1 MSRKTISERLVS
13 RLAEFRDEK
22 LFNDVILVS
31 NGEEHPC
38 SRISLAQQCQ
48 WFCRKFI
55 ENPLAVG
62 EVMRLEL
69 PVNPSNIIGTFLDV
83 LLRGK
88 VVLTLEN
95 LPLLLKMAVFYEAP
109 KLADVLRYFV
119 RQTVLNVDR
128 ENGGERA
135 SMKRMLLAGDKQST
149 KLTRWDLNNERLL
162 YFMREFAHL
171 GLTEDALAL
180 TPFVTEHFVALI
192 MEQKSEETRRM
203 GKRSSS
209 QKSAFTMQEIYDSVP
224 PHVMAAMVTDPRLYG
239 PSGILAA
246 DDVVG
251 IIDEFVR
258 HWGTLTDN
266 DREALARVIDWED
279 ISAFQHI
286 VLHRCDWLPDRHYR
300 MLVKRVLD
308 KRRGILRDMG
318 KVTRKCPEQI
328 PKWYV
333 YSWFTAIRNVSFVR
347 PGMEP
352 EVNLIHFFRTLGGAT
367 KFAHPW
373 YFGFLDIV
381 QMGRELAPQFGA
393 GPWFLPGAYWMAR
406 AEDGVAPVF
415 AFDLKGNDFVVSEV
429 SCDTVANTA
438 ARVTGNEPLKHA
450 PKPRETCVTIQAGSD
465 RGTFFDPKRNHT
477 QSLALTDGKIEHCP
491 VDIRDP
497 VSVIGLKFP
506 EKSTNGF
513 DIVRLTE
520 FELLGRFV
528 CKGTST

>member
-1 MSRKTISERLVS
+1 MSRKTISERLTS
-13 RLAEFRDEK
+13 RLAEFRDEN

-38 SRISLAQQCQ
+38 SRIVLAERCQ
-48 WFCRKFI
+48 WFRRAFSEK
-55 ENPLAVG
+55 PLAIG
-62 EVMRLEL
+62 EVLRFEL

-95 LPLLLKMAVFYEAP
+95 LPPLLKMAVFYEAP

-128 ENGGERA
+128 QAGLNEKV
-135 SMKRMLLAGDKQST
+135 SMKRMLGDRQKSA
-149 KLTRWDLNNERLL
+149 RWDVNNERLL
-162 YFMREFAHL
+162 HFMKEFARL
-171 GLTEDALAL
+171 ELTEDALAL
-180 TPFVTEHFVALI
+180 TPFVTEHFVDLI
-192 MEQKSEETRRM
+192 EQRKNEETRRM
-203 GKRSSS
+203 VKRYSS
-209 QKSAFTMQEIYDSVP
+209 QKSAFTIQEIYDAVP
-224 PHVMAAMVTDPRLYG
+224 PHSLAAMVTDPRLYG
-239 PSGILAA
+239 PSGILDAGA
-246 DDVVG
+246 VVE
-251 IIDEFVR
+251 IVDEFVS
-258 HWGTLTDN
+258 HWGALSDS

-279 ISAFQHI
+279 VSAFQHI
-286 VLHRCDWLPDRHYR
+286 VLHKCDWLPDRYYR
-300 MLVKRVLD
+300 MLVKKVLD
-308 KRRGILRDMG
+308 KRRGILRDME
-318 KVTRKCPEQI
+318 KATRKCPEKI

-352 EVNLIHFFRTLGGAT
+352 EVNLVHFFRTLGGAT

-381 QMGRELAPQFGA
+381 QMGREIAPQFGA

-415 AFDLKGNDFVVSEV
+415 AFDLKGNDFVLSEV
-429 SCDTVANTA
+429 SVDTVANTA
-438 ARVTGNEPLKHA
+438 QRVTGNEPLRHA
-450 PKPRETCVTIQAGSD
+450 PKPWEKHIVLQAGSD
-465 RGTFFDPKRNHT
+465 RSTFFDPKRNHT
-477 QSLALTDGKIEHCP
+477 QSLALTDGKVEHKT
-491 VDIRDP
+491 VEIKEP
-497 VSVIGLKFP
+497 VSVVGLKFP

-520 FELLGRFV
+520 FELVGRFV
-528 CKGTST
+528 CTESST